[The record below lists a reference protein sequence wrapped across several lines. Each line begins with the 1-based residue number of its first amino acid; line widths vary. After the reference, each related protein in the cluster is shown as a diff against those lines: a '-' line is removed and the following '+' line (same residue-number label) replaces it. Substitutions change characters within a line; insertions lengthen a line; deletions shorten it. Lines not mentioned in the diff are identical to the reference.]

1 MERVITMRKTTF
13 SLLFIAIVLVCTAA
27 GQEPNSRES
36 LRGLSTVPVKVQM
49 AQGQAFLA
57 EQVQKF
63 IELRLRL
70 AGINVPS
77 NKATLRKEGNAALFV
92 TLLTDG
98 LLFVRVEL
106 KQYVF
111 LKRRPTIQTYERTW
125 NLSST
130 NPTIP
135 HASEDEIKADVGKKL
150 DEFIKDYLAVN
161 PKRRAD
167 IEEKKRSGFKP

>member
-1 MERVITMRKTTF
+1 MR
-13 SLLFIAIVLVCTAA
+13 SCPCINA
-27 GQEPNSRES
+27 GHWPH
-36 LRGLSTVPVKVQM
+36 P
-49 AQGQAFLA
+49 
-57 EQVQKF
+57 
-63 IELRLRL
+63 I
-70 AGINVPS
+70 
-77 NKATLRKEGNAALFV
+77 NKATPPNEGNAALFV

-130 NPTIP
+130 NPTIQ